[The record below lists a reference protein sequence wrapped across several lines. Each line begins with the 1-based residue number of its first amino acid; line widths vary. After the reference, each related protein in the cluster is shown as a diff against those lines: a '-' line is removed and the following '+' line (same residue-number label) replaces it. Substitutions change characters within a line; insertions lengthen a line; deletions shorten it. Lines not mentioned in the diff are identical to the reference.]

1 MTELVYHDP
10 SDRTGISPFDK
21 VIREITKNEDVLVA
35 CPYIEPNYLKE
46 VTQKTEDWRLL
57 TDVQAWLSIHGR
69 AKREDVRDFLVQN
82 DERVRHVTDLH
93 AEVIISDSYALI
105 GSANFTTKGLT
116 GRTEMSVLIDEK
128 DKIDE
133 LTQWY
138 EKLWSIYQPPDTE
151 KIEAY
156 LESSSSTPSP
166 ARNRSDVS
174 FSSVESPGKAFLGY
188 SDSDDTVGNNEEGD
202 SEDGHE
208 KLVVRVSK
216 AHSPDWIDSYFDLLG
231 DLISAT
237 GLSND
242 DPRLVTSL
250 PQDGRIPVSI
260 NNRYV
265 LVAMRRAGS
274 AGRGEY
280 RESYEKLVQE
290 YSERATVGF
299 ILSADANTKYL
310 ERADYYF
317 PFYPL
322 SDEKETETPHYVE
335 YIGTPDRMMSR
346 EFKRTW
352 IDAMCREI
360 DRAEASPYKKYHEP
374 VVYEA
379 ARNQDYRRSVIE
391 EAFE

>member
-10 SDRTGISPFDK
+10 SDRTGSSPFDEAIK
-21 VIREITKNEDVLVA
+21 NITENEDVLVA
-35 CPYIEPNYLKE
+35 CPYIEPDYLKE
-46 VTQKTEDWRLL
+46 VTQRTESWRLL
-57 TDVQAWLSIHGR
+57 TDVQEWLSIHGHT
-69 AKREDVRDFLVQN
+69 KREEVHEFLVRNN
-82 DERVRHVTDLH
+82 DHVRHVTDLH
-93 AEVIISDSYALI
+93 AKIVISNSRALI

-116 GRTEMSVLIDEK
+116 GRTEMSVLINEK
-128 DKIDE
+128 DKLDE

-151 KIEAY
+151 KIEEY
-156 LESSSSTPSP
+156 IKTSSSTPSP

-174 FSSVESPGKAFLGY
+174 FSSDASPGDAYLSY
-188 SDSDDTVGNNEEGD
+188 SGNEETESED
-202 SEDGHE
+202 SESEEGHG
-208 KLVVRVSK
+208 KLVETVSE
-216 AHSPDWIDSYFDLLG
+216 AYSPGWIDSYFDLLD

-237 GLSND
+237 GLSNE

-280 RESYEKLVQE
+280 RDSYKELVEE

-299 ILSADANTKYL
+299 LLGADTKEEYL
-310 ERADYYF
+310 ENADYYF
-317 PFYPL
+317 PFYAF
-322 SDEKETETPHYVE
+322 SDEKENETPHYVE
-335 YIGTPDRMMSR
+335 YIGTPDRMTSR
-346 EFKRTW
+346 KFKRIW
-352 IDAMCREI
+352 IDAACREI
-360 DRAEASPYKKYHEP
+360 DRAEASPHKKHHEP
-374 VVYEA
+374 LVYEA
-379 ARNQDYRRSVIE
+379 ARNRDYRQRVVE